1 MWNLQIW
8 RADCNYF
15 KNLTQ
20 SLMHCHFPVEDGCYS
35 CSCCEMC
42 KSTQAEEEQGSQ
54 VTSFAICDFLLFTTL
69 GLHLSI
75 HDHTSCFPH
84 LCLWS
89 NTLGTEGLQGRSLTA
104 YSVTYMPWGCAV
116 HNLHNHQLILH
127 SGPLIRGKLGQG
139 RGNKCHFISHHSSA
153 QSPHP
158 AGVSPPREQFACLF
172 YRFLY
177 SW

>member
-1 MWNLQIW
+1 
-8 RADCNYF
+8 
-15 KNLTQ
+15 
-20 SLMHCHFPVEDGCYS
+20 
-35 CSCCEMC
+35 
-42 KSTQAEEEQGSQ
+42 
-54 VTSFAICDFLLFTTL
+54 
-69 GLHLSI
+69 
-75 HDHTSCFPH
+75 
-84 LCLWS
+84 
-89 NTLGTEGLQGRSLTA
+89 
-104 YSVTYMPWGCAV
+104 MPWGCAV

-177 SW
+177 SWWSPIGTQYAKRIICIVAEIPSFHPGNALKLPFLSQLLAQGPKETKETLEMSRTNTPMPYTHCWRLALCLIPLPCVAPVSEVWSIKSSLEQVRTAH